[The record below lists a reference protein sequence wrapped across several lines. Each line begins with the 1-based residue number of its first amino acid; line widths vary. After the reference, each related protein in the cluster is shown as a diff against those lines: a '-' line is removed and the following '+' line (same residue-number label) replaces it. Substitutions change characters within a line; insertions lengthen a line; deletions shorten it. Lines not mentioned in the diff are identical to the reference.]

1 VRRERLALA
10 THLLNRRSDAMKYL
24 VTGVAGFIGS
34 HILDA
39 LLAQG
44 HEVVGLDSLLT
55 GHRKNFAHNEGKFEF
70 IEGDIRDL
78 DTCHRAVKGVD
89 HVIHQ
94 AALGSVPRS
103 VAEPLLSHEINTTGT
118 LNMLIASRDAGVRSF
133 VFAASSSYFGDTEEL
148 PKHDQ
153 MPPRPLS
160 PYAVTKVTCEQ
171 YLSVFAGTYG
181 LNTVGLRYFNI
192 FGPRQDPNGPYAAVI
207 PKFIDSILSGQP
219 PTIYGDGEQTRD
231 FTYIANV
238 VWANIEACKR
248 AEACRGRVFN
258 MACGDRITLNQLY
271 DIIAGH
277 LGSDMRPIYGPPRV
291 GDIRDSLADISV
303 ARELLGYTPLVQVH
317 DGLKQ
322 TVEWFLAN
330 RG

>member
-1 VRRERLALA
+1 
-10 THLLNRRSDAMKYL
+10 MKYL

-39 LLAQG
+39 LLEQG
-44 HEVVGLDSLLT
+44 HEVVGLDNFFT
-55 GHRKNFAHNEGKFEF
+55 GHRRNIAHHEGEFEM

-78 DTCHRAVKGVD
+78 ETCKRAASGVD

-118 LNMLIASRDAGVRSF
+118 LNMLVAARDANVSSF

-148 PKHDQ
+148 PKHDN

-171 YLSVFAGTYG
+171 YLSVFAGVYG

-207 PKFIDSILSGQP
+207 PKFVDAILDGQP
-219 PTIYGDGEQTRD
+219 PTIHGDGEQTRD
-231 FTYIANV
+231 FTYVANA
-238 VWANIEACKR
+238 VWANIEATKR

-258 MACGDRITLNQLY
+258 MACGDRISLNQLY
-271 DIIAGH
+271 DIIAEK
-277 LGSDMRPIYGPPRV
+277 LGSPLRPIHGPPRV

-303 ARELLGYTPLVQVH
+303 ARELLGYTPLVEVH
-317 DGLKQ
+317 EGLSR
-322 TVEWFLAN
+322 TVEWFVAN